1 MTDTINTYW
10 RLDRRPNGNDYAG
23 ALSLTTQELPEL
35 EPGEVRIRNAY
46 LSMDAGTRMWMTD
59 REDGYNPPVPLGSPM
74 PGMVLGHVEASAN
87 ADFRVDDLV
96 RGFGQWGLY
105 SQVEPAAAALEKL
118 DPDVDDLK
126 DYFGA
131 IGVNAWTALWGLTET
146 ARAQAGESVVI
157 SAAAGATGLLACQI
171 ASILGCRVTGIAG
184 GPDKCAWLTEQLGID
199 QAIDYKNEDVAV
211 ELAKIEGGIDVYF
224 DNVGGPI
231 LDAVL
236 ANMALHG
243 RIAVCGLL
251 DQYRGDGRAP
261 GPAHYDQILMKRLR
275 VEGFF
280 IPDFFDQGQRL
291 TAQLREWAD
300 RGRLFTPFDVTR
312 GLENTLDAYGKL
324 FTGANIGK
332 VLVDVSEAVG

>member
-1 MTDTINTYW
+1 MTNTMNTFW
-10 RLDRRPNGNDYAG
+10 RLDRRPNGNDYPG
-23 ALSLTTQELPEL
+23 ALTLTEEKLPRL
-35 EPGEVRIRNAY
+35 APGEVLIRNAY

-74 PGMVLGHVEASAN
+74 PGMVLGWIEASAN
-87 ADFRVDDLV
+87 QEFRAGDLV
-96 RGFGQWGLY
+96 RGFGQWALY
-105 SQVEPAAAALEKL
+105 SQVEPATAALEKL
-118 DPDVDDLK
+118 DEGVEDIK

-146 ARAQAGESVVI
+146 AQAKAGESVVI
-157 SAAAGATGLLACQI
+157 SAAAGATGVLACQI
-171 ASILGCRVTGIAG
+171 AKILGCRVTGIAG
-184 GPDKCAWLTEQLGID
+184 GPDKCAWLTEHLGID
-199 QAIDYKNEDVAV
+199 GAIDYRHDDVAA
-211 ELAKIEGGIDVYF
+211 ELAKIQGGVDVYF

-236 ANMALHG
+236 TNMALHG
-243 RIAVCGLL
+243 RVAVCGLL

-280 IPDFFDQGQRL
+280 IPDFFDQGERL
-291 TAQLREWAD
+291 TTQLRRWAD
-300 RGRLFTPFDVTR
+300 AGQLFTPFDVTQ
-312 GLENTLDAYGKL
+312 GLENTLEAYGKL

-332 VLVDVSEAVG
+332 VLVDVRGRPP

>member
-1 MTDTINTYW
+1 MTTNSYW
-10 RLDRRPNGNDYAG
+10 RLDRRPVGNDYDSALTLVTEPLPDLAG
-23 ALSLTTQELPEL
+23 DE
-35 EPGEVRIRNAY
+35 GRIRNAY

-74 PGMVLGHVEASAN
+74 PGMVLGWVEASAN
-87 ADFRVDDLV
+87 EDYKPGDLV
-96 RGFGQWGLY
+96 RGFGQWGAY
-105 SQVEPAAAALEKL
+105 SQVEPASAALERL
-118 DPDVDDLK
+118 DANVDDIR

-146 ARAQAGESVVI
+146 ARVEAGDTVVV
-157 SAAAGATGLLACQI
+157 SAAAGATGVLACQI
-171 ASILGCRVTGIAG
+171 ANILGCRTIAIAG
-184 GPDKCAWLTEQLGID
+184 GAQKCAWLREHVRVAQT
-199 QAIDYKNEDVAV
+199 IDYKNEDVAAA
-211 ELAKIEGGIDVYF
+211 LARVDGGIDAYF

-251 DQYRGDGRAP
+251 DQYRGDGRSP

-280 IPDFFDQGQRL
+280 IPDFFAEGARL
-291 TAQLREWAD
+291 TNQLRTWVDA
-300 RGRLFTPFDVTR
+300 GQLFTPFDVTT
-312 GLENTLDAYGKL
+312 GLDNTLSAYRKL
-324 FTGANIGK
+324 FEGGNIGK
-332 VLVDVSEAVG
+332 VLVALGDS